1 MPDPHQTVS
10 QQVRAAVAAELGCG
24 ADMVSPEAALW
35 DLSGLDSMKL
45 VRIVNSLEKTCQ
57 VTLDDE
63 DVYELE
69 SLPDLVRLIE
79 RELSARA
86 REP

>member
-1 MPDPHQTVS
+1 VPDPHVTVTEE
-10 QQVRAAVAAELGCG
+10 VRAAVAAELGCA
-24 ADMVSPEAALW
+24 ADMVNPEAALW

-69 SLPDLVRLIE
+69 SLPDLIRLVE
-79 RELSARA
+79 RKLSGPGQ
-86 REP
+86 EP

>member
-1 MPDPHQTVS
+1 MPDPHLTVS
-10 QQVRAAVAAELGCG
+10 EAVRAAVAAELGCP

-45 VRIVNSLEKTCQ
+45 VRIVNSLEKTCR
-57 VTLDDE
+57 VALDDE

-69 SLPDLVRLIE
+69 SLPELVRLIE
-79 RELSARA
+79 QELSGRDHG
-86 REP
+86 R

>member
-1 MPDPHQTVS
+1 MTDPDLTVS
-10 QQVRAAVAAELGCG
+10 QQVRAVVAAELGCG
-24 ADMVSPEAALW
+24 TDMVSPEAALW

-45 VRIVNSLEKTCQ
+45 VRIVNSLEKRCQ

-69 SLPDLVRLIE
+69 SLPDLVQLIE
-79 RELSARA
+79 RELSARGA
-86 REP
+86 QS

>member
-1 MPDPHQTVS
+1 
-10 QQVRAAVAAELGCG
+10 
-24 ADMVSPEAALW
+24 
-35 DLSGLDSMKL
+35 MKL

-57 VTLDDE
+57 VALDDE